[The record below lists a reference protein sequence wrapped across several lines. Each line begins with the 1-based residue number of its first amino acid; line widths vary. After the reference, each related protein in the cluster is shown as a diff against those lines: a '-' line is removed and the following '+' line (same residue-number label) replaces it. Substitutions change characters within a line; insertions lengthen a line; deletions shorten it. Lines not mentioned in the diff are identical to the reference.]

1 MNQLEGIILMSQQEK
16 HGMTHDHSDLDIL
29 VYCMYVYTLY
39 TLLYLYH
46 FISTCVFIY
55 YIILYHIIFLY
66 HIIVYSIIFLKLYD
80 IIYVLCKYLFIAI
93 HIYNTLYT
101 YTNHIRDLVFAPF
114 CATKCCSCCHWWIF
128 APDPPGTRFCPP
140 GRPRQKHIE
149 ERLQS
154 ELQPLHLEVRWHV
167 GEFIGIFIING

>member
-1 MNQLEGIILMSQQEK
+1 
-16 HGMTHDHSDLDIL
+16 MTIPIWIFWCI
-29 VYCMYVYTLY
+29 VCTYIRYIRYYIYITLY
-39 TLLYLYH
+39 LHVFLYITL
-46 FISTCVFIY
+46 Y
-55 YIILYHIIFLY
+55 YIIFLY
-66 HIIVYSIIFLKLYD
+66 HIIVYSIIFLKIYD

-93 HIYNTLYT
+93 HIYNILYT